1 MTQLPEDDDTLL
13 EQLDDVLDD
22 VLAEDYAP
30 PEPEDPWSRRQR
42 LLDSWTAIILAVAA
56 VATAWASFQASQW
69 SGRQSDAQSASAIA
83 RSDAGRAASEATGAQ
98 IVDSQMWL
106 SWLNAT
112 ANKQVDR
119 ANFYEQR
126 FSPTLAIAQAQWLSG
141 AQFDANGDPVVVP
154 TGTPMDLPVY
164 VVPDAAKSQALADQA
179 EQDLIVADQAASHS
193 TEFVLLALMFAL
205 VLFFASIATKF
216 ASPRIQALLILLSIL
231 MLAFTSIRML
241 LLPQLL

>member
-1 MTQLPEDDDTLL
+1 MTQPTDDDGNILA
-13 EQLDDVLDD
+13 QLDDVLED

-69 SGRQSDAQSASAIA
+69 AGTQSDAQSASAMA

-106 SWLNAT
+106 SWLNST
-112 ANKQVDR
+112 ANKQVER

-126 FSPTLAIAQAQWLSG
+126 FSPPLAVAQKDWLSG
-141 AQFDANGDPVVVP
+141 VKLDANGDPVVVP
-154 TGTPMDLPVY
+154 PGTPMDLPSY
-164 VVPDAAKSQALADQA
+164 IVPDQVKSNELAAQA
-179 EQDLIVADQAASHS
+179 EQDLVIADEAASNS
-193 TEFVLLALMFAL
+193 TKFVLLALMFAL

-216 ASPRIQALLILLSIL
+216 AAPRIQAVLILLSIL
-231 MLAFTSIRML
+231 LLAFATIRLL
-241 LLPQLL
+241 LLPQLI